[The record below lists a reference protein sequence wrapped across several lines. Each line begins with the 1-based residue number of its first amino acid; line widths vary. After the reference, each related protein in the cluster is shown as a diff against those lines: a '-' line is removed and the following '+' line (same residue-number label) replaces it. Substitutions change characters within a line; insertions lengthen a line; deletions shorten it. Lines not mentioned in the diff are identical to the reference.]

1 MEYYMSDENLKYDK
15 FFHEKIAGEK
25 DGWLDACHEFLL
37 PQSWAVQ
44 VCYHERF
51 PNILGG
57 LLCR

>member
-1 MEYYMSDENLKYDK
+1 MSDENLKYDK